1 VPKAVTRHH
10 AQSLSSGELPGL
22 GQITKAEKGLI
33 WWLVHRP
40 EIAMDALKTLDSSD
54 LEGLAAGSVLDLAL
68 KLNDDRGF
76 SPSVLLERLNTSE
89 ARLVT
94 GVASESEPHVHDAGE
109 CASMLKRL
117 RYERERAAL
126 QRDIDRLQQAGGGDP
141 GDELQELL
149 VRKYELIQR
158 IEGLI

>member
-1 VPKAVTRHH
+1 
-10 AQSLSSGELPGL
+10 
-22 GQITKAEKGLI
+22 
-33 WWLVHRP
+33 
-40 EIAMDALKTLDSSD
+40 
-54 LEGLAAGSVLDLAL
+54 
-68 KLNDDRGF
+68 
-76 SPSVLLERLNTSE
+76 
-89 ARLVT
+89 
-94 GVASESEPHVHDAGE
+94 
-109 CASMLKRL
+109 MLKRL